1 MYLDLFL
8 NIQGLDNILGYKFPQ
23 LLKLTLSFIRF
34 LKIVFMELYGIWL
47 WKKQMRRKGM
57 LNKTRMVLM
66 TCLYK

>member
-34 LKIVFMELYGIWL
+34 LKIVFMELYSI
-47 WKKQMRRKGM
+47 
-57 LNKTRMVLM
+57 
-66 TCLYK
+66 

>member
-8 NIQGLDNILGYKFPQ
+8 NIQDLDNILGYKFPQ
-23 LLKLTLSFIRF
+23 LLKLTLRFIRF